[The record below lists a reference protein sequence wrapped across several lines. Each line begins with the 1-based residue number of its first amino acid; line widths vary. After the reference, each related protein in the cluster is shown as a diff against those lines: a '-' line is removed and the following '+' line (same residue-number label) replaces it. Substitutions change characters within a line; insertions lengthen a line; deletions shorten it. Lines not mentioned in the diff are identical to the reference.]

1 MALCVER
8 ASLMA
13 RESKTNMIKMTISP
27 SLLVITANSEMGD
40 AYEEVQVETEG
51 EPLEIAFN
59 VKYVTDA
66 LKAIEDDSFLMR
78 FNSAVSPCVVTPVE
92 GGAYTYMI
100 LPLRNV

>member
-1 MALCVER
+1 MSIPYDKKTPHRFDVVGSFLR
-8 ASLMA
+8 PA
-13 RESKTNMIKMTISP
+13 RLKQARIDWKDGRIS
-27 SLLVITANSEMGD
+27 AAE
-40 AYEEVQVETEG
+40 
-51 EPLEIAFN
+51 
-59 VKYVTDA
+59 